1 MKFTVTTKDLITP
14 SLNTQGRNISQIL
27 PKAYQFFL
35 KTTPIDTGNAR
46 RNTYT
51 QGKRIEADYDYATPL
66 DRGWS
71 KQAPKGMTKPT
82 MDYVKQL
89 LRQAKRK

>member
-1 MKFTVTTKDLITP
+1 MKFSVDKRDLLTP
-14 SLNTQGRNISQIL
+14 SLQRQAQGLKNIL

-46 RNTYT
+46 RNTY
-51 QGKRIEADYDYATPL
+51 QKGNRIEADYDYAIPL

-71 KQAPKGMTKPT
+71 RQAPRGMTKPT
-82 MDYVKQL
+82 MDYVRSLVMQI
-89 LRQAKRK
+89 RRK